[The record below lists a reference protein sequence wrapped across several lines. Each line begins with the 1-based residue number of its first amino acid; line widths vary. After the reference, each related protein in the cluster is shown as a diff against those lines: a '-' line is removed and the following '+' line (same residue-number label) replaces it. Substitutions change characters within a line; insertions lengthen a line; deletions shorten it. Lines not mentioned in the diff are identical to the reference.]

1 MLEIVI
7 EEVTG
12 PRRKIILR
20 GQSLPET
27 KDERPVIGGT
37 TARGKVNTPP
47 GNHQADI
54 ALSSAVWQGTTLQ
67 GRWSDRFMWD
77 DRNAPILF
85 GFDGIGAL
93 PRQPQNTRNASAA
106 ASAATGFGGRAQT
119 ALQVVQAFQTLNRGL
134 QTLRFTWGPLSY
146 YGILREFTPRWKT
159 LEDVLWEARFD
170 WTGDTITPPKIRTP
184 KRIEAAGLVSFIKG
198 LYDGVSD
205 AFRQLGLPAR
215 LYQQVLQASFGALT
229 AAVTSMI
236 DSLQKLVIGAFA
248 PTNLL
253 DDLRASLLRIQLA
266 AQDLARRTT
275 AVLPQFGEPLGPR
288 DSANADYAIL
298 GLSREA
304 ERMAGAM
311 AERERELA
319 ALSVPEILAAV
330 VLGTRDLRDIAT
342 DYYGDPADWIRLMQY
357 NGFTSSNLPPETVVL
372 VPAKT

>member
-47 GNHQADI
+47 GNYQADI

-77 DRNAPILF
+77 DRNAPVLF

-119 ALQVVQAFQTLNRGL
+119 SLQVVQAFQTLCRGL

-159 LEDVLWEARFD
+159 LEDVLWEARFE
-170 WTGDTITPPKIRTP
+170 WTGDSIVPPKIKTP
-184 KRIEAAGLVSFIKG
+184 KRIEAAGLLSFIKG
-198 LYDGVSD
+198 LFD
-205 AFRQLGLPAR
+205 AVASAFQLLGLPAR
-215 LYQQVLQASFGALT
+215 LYQQILKGSFDALA
-229 AAVTSMI
+229 AAVASMLE
-236 DSLQKLVIGAFA
+236 SLQKLVIGAMS

-253 DDLRASLLRIQLA
+253 DDLRAALLRIKLA
-266 AQDLARRTT
+266 AQDLARAVT
-275 AVLPQFGEPLGPR
+275 AAVPQFKEPLGPR
-288 DSANADYAIL
+288 DSADADYALL

-319 ALSVPEILAAV
+319 ALAVPEILAAV
-330 VLGTRDLRDIAT
+330 VLGTRDLRDIST

-357 NGFTSSNLPPETVVL
+357 NGFTSSNLPPETIVL